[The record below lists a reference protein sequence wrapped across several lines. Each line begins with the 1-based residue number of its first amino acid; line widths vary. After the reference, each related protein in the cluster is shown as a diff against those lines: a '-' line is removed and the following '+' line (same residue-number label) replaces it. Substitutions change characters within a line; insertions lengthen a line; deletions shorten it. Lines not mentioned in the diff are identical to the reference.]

1 MGEVSGEAAGEPLR
15 PVVAFLRGDHQVN
28 ETKLNGVAGTA
39 ELRPMTPEELELYFG
54 GPAGYLGPVGLR
66 QVMTGE
72 ALTALKAAG
81 SAQKARGVF
90 RTNQAEGLKTIV
102 LMDLG
107 LQGRKNLVAG
117 ANHLDYHFRN
127 VTPGRDFTATLTAD
141 IRNINE
147 GELDPVGGQ
156 PLRLGKAVEVGHI
169 FKLGRRYTDCMKATV
184 LDRDGKAV
192 TPIMGCYG
200 IGVER
205 ILTAAIE
212 TSAANFQAQNGTE
225 GYALPPSIAPFEV
238 IVTVTNI
245 KEAALLAAA
254 EAIAAELSRAGFDV
268 LLDDRDE
275 RAGVKFK
282 DADLTGVPFRI
293 AVGKKLAE
301 GKVELLNRLTGV
313 TDDISVVEVVE
324 QFRAGILGQS
334 PRVEARTL

>member
-1 MGEVSGEAAGEPLR
+1 
-15 PVVAFLRGDHQVN
+15 
-28 ETKLNGVAGTA
+28 
-39 ELRPMTPEELELYFG
+39 
-54 GPAGYLGPVGLR
+54 
-66 QVMTGE
+66 
-72 ALTALKAAG
+72 
-81 SAQKARGVF
+81 
-90 RTNQAEGLKTIV
+90 
-102 LMDLG
+102 
-107 LQGRKNLVAG
+107 
-117 ANHLDYHFRN
+117 
-127 VTPGRDFTATLTAD
+127 
-141 IRNINE
+141 
-147 GELDPVGGQ
+147 
-156 PLRLGKAVEVGHI
+156 
-169 FKLGRRYTDCMKATV
+169 MKATV